1 MARNNGVLCLK
12 GTHVFAPRRANRR
25 LYVSLLFF
33 AKTELWP
40 LLKWRNKVSKWGN
53 KLENVS
59 VLRLNKSKR
68 GSGASMMMD
77 SLLQKLG
84 FMRWKKLLVWCKCSF
99 LSQTF
104 KIYPPTPKS
113 KWSPFIL
120 NPQLPHRNW
129 FDKICKIIRV
139 FNFASI
145 LHQIKSVWVC
155 VCESVCLR
163 GCVSMCM
170 SFCTSMHPSPSV
182 CLSFCLQKNK
192 FCLILTF
199 SLFWMV

>member
-1 MARNNGVLCLK
+1 MPRNNGVLCLK
-12 GTHVFAPRRANRR
+12 GTHVLARRRANRR

-33 AKTELWP
+33 AETELWP

-59 VLRLNKSKR
+59 VLRLNKSPR
-68 GSGASMMMD
+68 GSSASMMMG
-77 SLLQKLG
+77 SLLG

-120 NPQLPHRNW
+120 NPQLPHWNW

-145 LHQIKSVWVC
+145 LHQLKSVGVC
-155 VCESVCLR
+155 VFL
-163 GCVSMCM
+163 GLCV
-170 SFCTSMHPSPSV
+170 
-182 CLSFCLQKNK
+182 
-192 FCLILTF
+192 
-199 SLFWMV
+199 